1 MGLAQFDS
9 RKTYF
14 DGAGTPITGCQKTE
28 QAIKLAKL
36 DWDVEKCPLYLAD
49 GTPVDNFFCNVK
61 SDDGKQ
67 LGVVT
72 YLYGHYRQGRTKRY
86 KISV

>member
-9 RKTYF
+9 RKNYF
-14 DGAGTPITGCQKTE
+14 DGAGTSITGCQKTE

-36 DWDVEKCPLYLAD
+36 DWDVEKRPIYLAD

-61 SDDGKQ
+61 SDDGTRRFRVHRFHDRRR
-67 LGVVT
+67 G
-72 YLYGHYRQGRTKRY
+72 
-86 KISV
+86 